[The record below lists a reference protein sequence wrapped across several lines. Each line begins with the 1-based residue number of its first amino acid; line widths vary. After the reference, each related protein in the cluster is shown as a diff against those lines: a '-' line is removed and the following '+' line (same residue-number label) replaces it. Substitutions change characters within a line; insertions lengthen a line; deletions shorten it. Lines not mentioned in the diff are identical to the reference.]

1 MSGSSISLASGSTIR
16 FSSVSRRSSD
26 SSSDIELP
34 LLQNEAQQGSLFPY
48 IQNIPKNSNPIS
60 VLRNFWAQVR
70 ISSYSRGQGR
80 PRGFRH
86 VEINALRTTPLVD
99 ERTGRPFVKN
109 WIRSNRYT
117 PLTFLPRQ
125 LFAQFSKLANFY
137 FLCFALMQL
146 IPGLSTIGNKTNIVP
161 LMIFVSISMAKEGF
175 DDYRR
180 HRLDSQE
187 NRQVVLSLDKRTPT
201 IAECLNWRKTQW
213 RSLAV
218 GDIIRLQRDE
228 AVPADIVL
236 LSSTSRAGSNIA
248 HVETIALDGET
259 NLKIKRVDKAVAEAC
274 ATPADLVNCSVKFI
288 IEDPHPDL
296 SSFKGRVTVNDQD
309 WPLNND
315 NIVYRGSVLRNIS
328 EATAM
333 VVYSGQECKIRLNSN
348 GDGQAH
354 IKAPR
359 LQYMVNKIVFVVAS
373 FVLGLSFYNTFA
385 YQIWKSDIENKL
397 FYLSGAT
404 VSTQESIFGFLI
416 MFATMVPLSLYIS
429 MEMIKLAQIFFLS
442 SDIDMYD
449 EASNVPC
456 EARTSTINEELGQI
470 THIFSDKTGTLTDNE
485 MRFRKMYVAGGI
497 WAHEDVGDPNQ
508 DHIRAAERP
517 NMFNPSSEQR
527 SVSERTIKEMIRHFS
542 ERPDSAYGQKVMMM
556 LLCMALCHSCI
567 PEISRDGI
575 TIDFQSSSP
584 DELALIRAAQTMGVF
599 MRSRDH
605 DSIIL
610 SLSTSKDTSIR
621 TETYKVLNVIEFS
634 NDRRR
639 MSVIVRFPDG
649 RICIICKGAD
659 SVIMERLKIL
669 KTTKET
675 GVQSQS
681 LGEQVDQGGNIGTVP
696 HGDGQFDLE
705 NCVSSVTRFAN
716 ESLRTLLYAY
726 RFLDDAE
733 YEEWRL
739 MWDVATASLDKNE
752 EMTDK
757 VAELIEVNF
766 ELAGATAVEDKL
778 QRGVPDSIDK
788 LLRANIKVWM
798 LTGDKRETAINIGHS
813 CGLIKENSTILDLSD
828 DDQSGKIMEA
838 IESYILSLKSA
849 EHGVVVID
857 GHTLTTIFNEPIG
870 SLKAR
875 FFDLVVLADSVICCR
890 TQPSQKA
897 QVVRGIKI
905 RMPNAVTLAVG
916 DGANDIA
923 MIQEAHVGI
932 GITGKEGFQAA
943 RNSDYSIAQFRFL
956 PKLLL
961 VHGRWN
967 YVRTCKYILGTLWKE
982 IVFYL
987 SQSLFQRW
995 VGYSGTSLYE
1005 PLSATQFNTLFTSL
1019 SVMCIGVFDKDLAA
1033 STLLAVPEL
1042 YISMG
1047 QRDGGFNIWIYLG
1060 WTAMAVSES
1069 CIVFFSMLF
1078 LFGCAETTKDNTLF
1092 SMGDLN
1098 FVAVVI
1104 IVSLK
1109 LLVLEMH
1116 NKSIVVAI
1124 TMFLT
1129 VGAPFLWNLVFAAAY
1144 PLTTAYRVRGGFF
1157 TGFGQNPTWWLT
1169 LIFIIICV
1177 YMYELSISAL
1187 RKAIFPTDTD
1197 VFQELEQD
1205 KAFMAR
1211 YNRTTALESEWIS
1224 NRYSDEQVDTT
1235 YKEYP

>member
-1 MSGSSISLASGSTIR
+1 MSSASNSLASGSTIKLL
-16 FSSVSRRSSD
+16 SISRRSSD
-26 SSSDIELP
+26 SSSDIQLP
-34 LLQNEAQQGSLFPY
+34 LLQNEAQQGSLFSYVQSLP
-48 IQNIPKNSNPIS
+48 NSSNPIS
-60 VLRNFWAQVR
+60 VLRKFWAQVK
-70 ISSYSRGQGR
+70 ILYYSRGQDR
-80 PRGFRH
+80 TKGFRH

-99 ERTGRPFVKN
+99 ERSGRPFVKN

-146 IPGLSTIGNKTNIVP
+146 VPGLSTIGNKTNIIP

-187 NRQVVLSLDKRTPT
+187 NRQVVLSLDKRTPA
-201 IAECLNWRKTQW
+201 ISGSLNWQKTQW
-213 RSLAV
+213 RSLVV
-218 GDIIRLQRDE
+218 GDIIKLQRDE

-236 LSSTSRAGSNIA
+236 LSSTSRGGSNVA

-274 ATPADLVNCSVKFI
+274 ATPAKIINCSVKFI

-296 SSFKGRVTVNDQD
+296 SSFKGRVTVNDQASL
-309 WPLNND
+309 LNND
-315 NIVYRGSVLRNIS
+315 NVVYRGSVLRNIS

-333 VVYSGQECKIRLNSN
+333 VVYSGQECKIRLNAN

-359 LQYMVNKIVFVVAS
+359 LQYMVNKIIFVVAL
-373 FVLGLSFYNTFA
+373 FVLGLSLYNTLA

-404 VSTQESIFGFLI
+404 VPTHESIFGFLI

-442 SDIDMYD
+442 SDLDMYD
-449 EASNVPC
+449 EASNIPC

-470 THIFSDKTGTLTDNE
+470 THIFSDKTGTLTGNE
-485 MRFRKMYVAGGI
+485 MKFRKMYVAGGI
-497 WAHEDVGDPNQ
+497 WAHEDAGDLNQ

-517 NMFNPSSEQR
+517 KLFSPISEQR
-527 SVSERTIKEMIRHFS
+527 SGSERSTKEMMRHFS
-542 ERPDSAYGQKVMMM
+542 ERPDSAFGQKAM
-556 LLCMALCHSCI
+556 LMLFCMALCHSCV
-567 PEISRDGI
+567 PEISQDGI

-584 DELALIRAAQTMGVF
+584 DELALIRAAQAMGVS

-610 SLSTSKDTSIR
+610 SLSTSKDASIR
-621 TETYKVLNVIEFS
+621 TETYKVLNVIDFS

-639 MSVIVRFPDG
+639 MSIIVRFPDG
-649 RICIICKGAD
+649 KTCIICKGAD
-659 SVIMERLKIL
+659 SVVMERLRLSKS
-669 KTTKET
+669 TTET
-675 GVQSQS
+675 SVRSQR
-681 LGEQVDQGGNIGTVP
+681 LGEQVDQDGNIGAVP
-696 HGDGQFDLE
+696 DGDGQFDLE

-726 RFLDDAE
+726 RFLDKSE
-733 YEEWRL
+733 YEEWRVK
-739 MWDVATASLDKNE
+739 WDAATASLDGNE
-752 EMTDK
+752 EMTEK

-778 QRGVPDSIDK
+778 QPGVPGSIDK

-828 DDQSGKIMEA
+828 DNQSGNIVDA
-838 IESYILSLKSA
+838 IESHISSLKSA
-849 EHGVVVID
+849 EHSVVVID
-857 GHTLTTIFNEPIG
+857 GCTLTTIFNESIG

-897 QVVRGIKI
+897 QVVHGIKI

-967 YVRTCKYILGTLWKE
+967 YVRTSKYILGTLWKE
-982 IVFYL
+982 VVFYL

-995 VGYSGTSLYE
+995 VGYTGTSLYE

-1019 SVMCIGVFDKDLAA
+1019 SIMCIGVFDKDLAA

-1047 QRDGGFNIWIYLG
+1047 QRNGGINIWIYLG

-1069 CIVFFSMLF
+1069 CIVFFSMLT
-1078 LFGCAETTKDNTLF
+1078 LFGRAETTKDNTLF

-1116 NKSIVVAI
+1116 NKSIVAAI

-1129 VGAPFLWNLVFAAAY
+1129 VGAPFLWNLIFAAAY

-1177 YMYELSISAL
+1177 YMYEFSVSAL
-1187 RKAIFPTDTD
+1187 RKAFFPTDTD

-1211 YNRTTALESEWIS
+1211 YNGTTALEFEWIS
-1224 NRYSDEQVDTT
+1224 SRYNDEPVC
-1235 YKEYP
+1235 

>member
-1 MSGSSISLASGSTIR
+1 
-16 FSSVSRRSSD
+16 
-26 SSSDIELP
+26 
-34 LLQNEAQQGSLFPY
+34 
-48 IQNIPKNSNPIS
+48 
-60 VLRNFWAQVR
+60 
-70 ISSYSRGQGR
+70 
-80 PRGFRH
+80 
-86 VEINALRTTPLVD
+86 
-99 ERTGRPFVKN
+99 
-109 WIRSNRYT
+109 
-117 PLTFLPRQ
+117 
-125 LFAQFSKLANFY
+125 
-137 FLCFALMQL
+137 MQL

-187 NRQVVLSLDKRTPT
+187 NRRAVLSLDKRTPV
-201 IAECLNWRKTQW
+201 ISGSLNWRKTQW
-213 RSLAV
+213 RALVV
-218 GDIIRLQRDE
+218 GDIIRLQRNE

-236 LSSTSRAGSNIA
+236 LSSTSRGGSNVA

-259 NLKIKRVDKAVAEAC
+259 NFKMKKVDKAVAEAC
-274 ATPADLVNCSVKFI
+274 DTPAKLANCSVKFI
-288 IEDPHPDL
+288 IEDPHSDL

-309 WPLNND
+309 SPLNNE
-315 NIVYRGSVLRNIS
+315 NVVYRGSVLRNIS

-333 VVYSGQECKIRLNSN
+333 VVYSGQECKIRLNAN

-354 IKAPR
+354 IKAPC
-359 LQYMVNKIVFVVAS
+359 LQYMVNKVIFVVAL

-404 VSTQESIFGFLI
+404 VATHESIFGFLI
-416 MFATMVPLSLYIS
+416 MFATMIPLSLYIS

-442 SDIDMYD
+442 SDLDMYD
-449 EASNVPC
+449 EASNMPC

-485 MRFRKMYVAGGI
+485 MRFRKIYVAGSI
-497 WAHEDVGDPNQ
+497 WAHEDAGDFDE
-508 DHIRAAERP
+508 DHIRAAERSK
-517 NMFNPSSEQR
+517 MFNPISEQR
-527 SVSERTIKEMIRHFS
+527 LGSERSTKELMRHLS
-542 ERPDSAYGQKVMMM
+542 EKPDSAFGQKAM
-556 LLCMALCHSCI
+556 LMLVCIALCHSCV
-567 PEISRDGI
+567 PEISQDGI
-575 TIDFQSSSP
+575 NIDFQSSSP
-584 DELALIRAAQTMGVF
+584 DELALIRAAQAMGVS

-605 DSIIL
+605 DSIML
-610 SLSTSKDTSIR
+610 TLSTSKDTSIR
-621 TETYKVLNVIEFS
+621 TETYKVLKVIDFS
-634 NDRRR
+634 HNRRR
-639 MSVIVRFPDG
+639 MSVIVQFPDG
-649 RICIICKGAD
+649 RICIICKGAE
-659 SVIMERLKIL
+659 SVVMERLKL
-669 KTTKET
+669 SKSTTET
-675 GVQSQS
+675 SVRSQRP
-681 LGEQVDQGGNIGTVP
+681 GEQAEQSGNIGAVSD
-696 HGDGQFDLE
+696 GDGQFDLE
-705 NCVSSVTRFAN
+705 NCVSSITRFAN
-716 ESLRTLLYAY
+716 ESFRTLLYAY
-726 RFLDDAE
+726 RFLDKAE
-733 YEEWRL
+733 YEEWRAK
-739 MWDVATASLDKNE
+739 WDAATASLDENKE
-752 EMTDK
+752 VTEK
-757 VAELIEVNF
+757 VAELIEINF

-778 QRGVPDSIDK
+778 QRGVPDSVDK

-798 LTGDKRETAINIGHS
+798 LTGDKRETAINIGNS
-813 CGLIKENSTILDLSD
+813 CGLIKQSSTILDLSD
-828 DDQSGKIMEA
+828 DNQSGNIVKA
-838 IESYILSLKSA
+838 IESHISSLQSA
-849 EHGVVVID
+849 EHSVVVID
-857 GHTLTTIFNEPIG
+857 GYTLTKIFNESIG

-875 FFDLVVLADSVICCR
+875 FLDLVVSADSVICCR

-897 QVVRGIKI
+897 QVVRGIKTRI
-905 RMPNAVTLAVG
+905 PNAVTLAVG

-982 IVFYL
+982 VVFYL

-995 VGYSGTSLYE
+995 VGYTGTSLYE
-1005 PLSATQFNTLFTSL
+1005 PMSATQFNTLFTSL

-1047 QRDGGFNIWIYLG
+1047 QRNGGFNIWIYLG
-1060 WTAMAVSES
+1060 WTAMAVSEA
-1069 CIVFFSMLF
+1069 CIVFFSMLI
-1078 LFGCAETTKDNTLF
+1078 LFGHAETTKDNTLF

-1116 NKSIVVAI
+1116 NKSIVAAI
-1124 TMFLT
+1124 TLFLS
-1129 VGAPFLWNLVFAAAY
+1129 VGAPFLWNLIFAAAY

-1169 LIFIIICV
+1169 LIFIIISV
-1177 YMYELSISAL
+1177 YMYELCISAL
-1187 RKAIFPTDTD
+1187 RKAFFPTDTD

-1211 YNRTTALESEWIS
+1211 YNGFTALDSERIS
-1224 NRYSDEQVDTT
+1224 NRYSDDVTVCEAGDVF
-1235 YKEYP
+1235 

>member
-1 MSGSSISLASGSTIR
+1 
-16 FSSVSRRSSD
+16 
-26 SSSDIELP
+26 
-34 LLQNEAQQGSLFPY
+34 
-48 IQNIPKNSNPIS
+48 
-60 VLRNFWAQVR
+60 
-70 ISSYSRGQGR
+70 
-80 PRGFRH
+80 
-86 VEINALRTTPLVD
+86 
-99 ERTGRPFVKN
+99 
-109 WIRSNRYT
+109 
-117 PLTFLPRQ
+117 
-125 LFAQFSKLANFY
+125 
-137 FLCFALMQL
+137 MQL
-146 IPGLSTIGNKTNIVP
+146 VPGLSTIGNKTNIIP

-201 IAECLNWRKTQW
+201 ISGNLNWRKTQW
-213 RSLAV
+213 RSLIV

-236 LSSTSRAGSNIA
+236 LSSTSHGGSNVA

-259 NLKIKRVDKAVAEAC
+259 DLKIKRVNKAVAEVC
-274 ATPADLVNCSVKFI
+274 ATPGKLVDNSVRFI
-288 IEDPHPDL
+288 VEDPHPDL
-296 SSFKGRVTVNDQD
+296 SSFRGRVTVNDQES
-309 WPLNND
+309 PLNND
-315 NIVYRGSVLRNIS
+315 NVVYRGSVLRNIS
-328 EATAM
+328 EATAIVM
-333 VVYSGQECKIRLNSN
+333 YSGQESKIRLNAN

-359 LQYMVNKIVFVVAS
+359 LQYMVNKIVFIVAL
-373 FVLGLSFYNTFA
+373 FVLGLSLYNTLA

-397 FYLSGAT
+397 FYLSGVT
-404 VSTQESIFGFLI
+404 VPAHELIFGFLI

-442 SDIDMYD
+442 SDLDMYD
-449 EASNVPC
+449 EASNIPC

-485 MRFRKMYVAGGI
+485 MIFRKMYVAGGI
-497 WAHEDVGDPNQ
+497 WAHEDPGDLKQ
-508 DHIRAAERP
+508 DHNQAAERP
-517 NMFNPSSEQR
+517 NLLNPFSEQR
-527 SVSERTIKEMIRHFS
+527 SGSERSTQEMMRHLS
-542 ERPDSAYGQKVMMM
+542 ERPDSAFGQKAM
-556 LLCMALCHSCI
+556 LMLVCMALCHSCV
-567 PEISRDGI
+567 PEISQDGI

-584 DELALIRAAQTMGVF
+584 DELALIRAAQAMGAVV
-599 MRSRDH
+599 RSRDY
-605 DSIIL
+605 DSINL
-610 SLSTSKDTSIR
+610 SLSTSKDTSNKN
-621 TETYKVLNVIEFS
+621 ETYKVLNVIDFS
-634 NDRRR
+634 SDRRR

-659 SVIMERLKIL
+659 SVIMERLKL
-669 KTTKET
+669 AKSTTET
-675 GVQSQS
+675 SVRSQK
-681 LGEQVDQGGNIGTVP
+681 LERQNDRAGNIGAVP
-696 HGDGQFDLE
+696 DGDRQSDLE
-705 NCVSSVTRFAN
+705 SCVASVTRFAN

-726 RFLDDAE
+726 RFVDKAE
-733 YEEWRL
+733 YEEWREK
-739 MWDVATASLDKNE
+739 WDAASASLDENE
-752 EMTDK
+752 EMTEK

-778 QRGVPDSIDK
+778 QRGVPGSIDK

-828 DDQSGKIMEA
+828 DNVSDNIVEV
-838 IESYILSLKSA
+838 IESHISSLKSA
-849 EHGVVVID
+849 EHSVVVID
-857 GHTLTTIFNEPIG
+857 GHTLTTIFNESIG

-897 QVVRGIKI
+897 QVVRGIKA
-905 RMPNAVTLAVG
+905 RMPNAVTLAIG

-982 IVFYL
+982 VVFYL

-995 VGYSGTSLYE
+995 VGYTGMSLYE

-1047 QRDGGFNIWIYLG
+1047 QRNGGFNIWIYFG

-1069 CIVFFSMLF
+1069 CIVFFSMLT
-1078 LFGCAETTKDNTLF
+1078 LFGRAETTKDNTLF

-1116 NKSIVVAI
+1116 NKSIVAAI
-1124 TMFLT
+1124 IMFLT
-1129 VGAPFLWNLVFAAAY
+1129 VGAPFLWNLIFAASY

-1157 TGFGQNPTWWLT
+1157 TGFGQNPTWWFT

-1177 YMYELSISAL
+1177 YMYEFSISAL
-1187 RKAIFPTDTD
+1187 RKAFFPTDTD

-1211 YNRTTALESEWIS
+1211 CNGTTALESQWIS
-1224 NRYSDEQVDTT
+1224 NRYSNEPVD
-1235 YKEYP
+1235 KIDVSLM